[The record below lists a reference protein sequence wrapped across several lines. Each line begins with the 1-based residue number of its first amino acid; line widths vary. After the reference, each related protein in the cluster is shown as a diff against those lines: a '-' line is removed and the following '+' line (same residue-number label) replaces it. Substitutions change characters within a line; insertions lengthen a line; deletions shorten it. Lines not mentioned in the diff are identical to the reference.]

1 MGRRHGLGLR
11 AQIVFALIGAFA
23 LCFSALGLIVVRV
36 AQRSSELERTRRA
49 QVLLGALSLALAEEP
64 VRAEL
69 AESLSRRLGASDL
82 IGVELDTHDGAP
94 TRVGDTHGPST
105 ASTRLDGGERLS
117 VWLAPL
123 DSESDSPLARLLRMY
138 LLLTGAFIVL
148 ITYVLLTRLI
158 VRPLENLT
166 HASERLAEG
175 ARSVQ
180 VPVAGAAELARLAL
194 SFNHMGAEL
203 RKQKGALEQ
212 RLAELERATRDL
224 RSTQDQLIRSEK
236 LASVG
241 RLSAGIAHEIGNP
254 LAAISGLVELLQ
266 LGGLNQAEQ
275 DEFLARIRGET
286 ERIHRIIRDLLDYS
300 RARPSFGF
308 ALAPEGAS
316 ASQPSVSEPGN
327 LAVVIE
333 DAVKLIAP
341 QKDLNQV
348 TIERRVHD
356 PAPLVH
362 APAHELTQVVLNLL
376 LNAADAVGGEGS
388 ILIELAR
395 RDDRVVLSV
404 TDSGPGIPEA
414 LLDKVFDPFFT
425 TKPPGKGTGLGLAV
439 CFSLVERFGGK
450 IWVENGK
457 QGGARFQVSLPA
469 A

>member
-1 MGRRHGLGLR
+1 MERHHGLGLR

-23 LCFSALGLIVVRV
+23 LCFSALSVIVVRV
-36 AQRSSELERTRRA
+36 AQRSAELERTRRA
-49 QVLLGALSLALAEEP
+49 QLLLGALSAALTDEP
-64 VRAEL
+64 ARAEL
-69 AESLSRRLGASDL
+69 AERLSRRLGASDL
-82 IGVELDTHDGAP
+82 IGVELDAHDGAP
-94 TRVGDTHGPST
+94 TRVGDTHGGST
-105 ASTRLDGGERLS
+105 ARVVLDGGERLS
-117 VWLAPL
+117 VWLTPV
-123 DSESDSPLARLLRMY
+123 DPESDSPLARLLRMY

-158 VRPLENLT
+158 VRPLEKLT
-166 HASERLAEG
+166 RASERLAEG
-175 ARSVQ
+175 ARSVE

-212 RLAELERATRDL
+212 RLAELEHATREL

-266 LGGLNQAEQ
+266 LGGLSPAEQAE
-275 DEFLARIRGET
+275 FLTRIRAET

-300 RARPSFGF
+300 RARPS
-308 ALAPEGAS
+308 APA
-316 ASQPSVSEPGN
+316 VSEPGN
-327 LAVVIE
+327 LALVIE
-333 DAVKLIAP
+333 EAVKLIAP
-341 QKDLNQV
+341 QKDLNLV

-356 PAPLVH
+356 SAPLVR
-362 APAHELTQVVLNLL
+362 APADELTQVVLNLL

-388 ILIELAR
+388 ILVELER
-395 RDDRVVLSV
+395 QESQIVLSV
-404 TDSGPGIPEA
+404 SDSGEGVPEA
-414 LLDKVFDPFFT
+414 LLDKIFDPFFT

-439 CFSLVERFGGK
+439 CQALVERFGGK
-450 IWVENGK
+450 IWVENAK
-457 QGGARFQVSLPA
+457 QGGARFQISLPA

>member
-36 AQRSSELERTRRA
+36 AQRSAELERTRRA

-64 VRAEL
+64 ARADL
-69 AESLSRRLGASDL
+69 AESLSRRRGASDL
-82 IGVELDTHDGAP
+82 IGVELDAHDAAA
-94 TRVGDTHGPST
+94 TRVGDTRGPST
-105 ASTRLDGGERLS
+105 ASIRLDGGERLS
-117 VWLAPL
+117 VWLTPV

-138 LLLTGAFIVL
+138 LMLTGAFVVL

-212 RLAELERATRDL
+212 RLSELERATRDL

-266 LGGLNQAEQ
+266 LGGLSQAEQ

-300 RARPSFGF
+300 RARPGL
-308 ALAPEGAS
+308 AHAPEGALTH
-316 ASQPSVSEPGN
+316 QPSVSEPGN

-341 QKDLNQV
+341 QKDLEQV

-356 PAPLVH
+356 AAPLVH

-395 RDDRVVLSV
+395 HDDRIVLSV
-404 TDSGPGIPEA
+404 TDSGPGIPQA

-450 IWVENGK
+450 IWVESGK
-457 QGGARFQVSLPA
+457 PTGARFNVSLPA

>member
-23 LCFSALGLIVVRV
+23 LCFSALGLIVARV

-64 VRAEL
+64 ARADL

-82 IGVELDTHDGAP
+82 IGVELDAYGAA

-138 LLLTGAFIVL
+138 LLLTGAFIVM

-266 LGGLNQAEQ
+266 LGGLSQAEQ

-300 RARPSFGF
+300 RARPSF
-308 ALAPEGAS
+308 ALVPEGARP
-316 ASQPSVSEPGN
+316 SQPSVSEPGN

-395 RDDRVVLSV
+395 HDDRVVLSV

>member
-1 MGRRHGLGLR
+1 MVRRHGLGLR

-23 LCFSALGLIVVRV
+23 LCFSALGVIVVRV
-36 AQRSSELERTRRA
+36 AQRSAELERARRA

-64 VRAEL
+64 ARAEVAERL
-69 AESLSRRLGASDL
+69 ARRLGASEL
-82 IGVELDTHDGAP
+82 IGVELDALDGAP
-94 TRVGDTHGPST
+94 TRVGDTRGAST
-105 ASTRLDGGERLS
+105 ARVVLDSGERLS
-117 VWLAPL
+117 VWLTPIHP
-123 DSESDSPLARLLRMY
+123 ESDSPLAGLLRMY
-138 LLLTGAFIVL
+138 LMLTGAFIAL
-148 ITYVLLTRLI
+148 LTYVLLTRLI

-166 HASERLAEG
+166 SASERLAGG
-175 ARSVQ
+175 ARSAT

-203 RKQKGALEQ
+203 RKQQGALEQ
-212 RLAELERATRDL
+212 RLAELERATREL

-254 LAAISGLVELLQ
+254 LAAISGLVELMQ
-266 LGGLNQAEQ
+266 LGGLSSAEQ

-286 ERIHRIIRDLLDYS
+286 ERIQRIIRDLLDYS
-300 RARPSFGF
+300 RARPS
-308 ALAPEGAS
+308 A
-316 ASQPSVSEPGN
+316 PSVSEPGN
-327 LAVVIE
+327 LALVIE
-333 DAVKLIAP
+333 EAVKLIAP

-362 APAHELTQVVLNLL
+362 APADELTQVVLNLL

-388 ILIELAR
+388 ILVEVAR
-395 RDDRVVLSV
+395 REDRIVLTVS
-404 TDSGPGIPEA
+404 DSGPGVPQP
-414 LLDKVFDPFFT
+414 LLDKIFDPFFT
-425 TKPPGKGTGLGLAV
+425 TKAPGRGTGLGLAV
-439 CFSLVERFGGK
+439 CQALLERFGGK

-457 QGGARFQVSLPA
+457 PSGARFHVSLPA